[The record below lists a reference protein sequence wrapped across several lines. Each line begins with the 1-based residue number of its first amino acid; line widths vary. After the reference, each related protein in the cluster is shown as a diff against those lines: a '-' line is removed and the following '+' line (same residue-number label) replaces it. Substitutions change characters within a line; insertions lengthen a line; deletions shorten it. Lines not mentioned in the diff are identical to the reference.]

1 MPLPRTSLPDDE
13 ARARIDRLFRRPG
26 FLLRRAHQL
35 SVGLFEQYCAQLR
48 LTPPQFGVLYV
59 VDAVGPLDQTT
70 LSRALGFDKVTTLR
84 IVRGLESR
92 GMLGR
97 TVNGQDARKLLLE
110 LTPEGRDVL
119 AQAELL
125 SAASSEH
132 ILSPL
137 APSERKT
144 LLGLL
149 QKLCDGLE
157 GDARTPL
164 VKPVAKAAGKRP
176 RART

>member
-1 MPLPRTSLPDDE
+1 VPVRKNPDAGAAVRD
-13 ARARIDRLFRRPG
+13 RIDRLFQRPG

-35 SVGLFEQYCAQLR
+35 SVGLFEQYCAELR

-59 VDAVGPLDQTT
+59 IGSLGQTDQTT

-97 TVNGQDARKLLLE
+97 EDHVRDGRKIFLQ
-110 LTPEGRDVL
+110 LTAEGRAVL
-119 AQAELL
+119 DAAETL
-125 SAASSEH
+125 STRSSAH
-132 ILSPL
+132 LLSPL
-137 APSERKT
+137 DASERET
-144 LLGLL
+144 LLALL

-157 GDARTPL
+157 GDARTPWIH
-164 VKPVAKAAGKRP
+164 P
-176 RART
+176 ARGREG

>member
-1 MPLPRTSLPDDE
+1 MPSPRPSPPGDE
-13 ARARIDRLFRRPG
+13 ARARIDRLVRRPG

-35 SVGLFEQYCAQLR
+35 SVGLFEQYCADLR

-59 VDAVGPLDQTT
+59 IDAVGPVDQTT

-110 LTPEGRDVL
+110 LTPEGREVL
-119 AQAELL
+119 VQAEML

-137 APSERKT
+137 DAAERKT

-157 GDARTPL
+157 DDARTPL
-164 VKPVAKAAGKRP
+164 VKPVPKTAGKRA
-176 RART
+176 RA